1 MNKIN
6 VMIAD
11 DHAVVRFGLA
21 ALIESKSAFALVG
34 QAEDG
39 ESAVRIAAR
48 KKPDVVVMDLMM
60 PVKDGIEAT
69 REIKEILPEVRILI
83 LTTSTVSDDIARA
96 LENGA
101 DGAITKSTANAELL
115 AAIRAV
121 AEGKR
126 YLSSEIQDL
135 LVRDPPAPKLTDRQV
150 DILRL
155 AVKGFTTADIARLLG
170 IREGSVKEHMTV
182 ICSKLGASN
191 RTEAAAI
198 ALKKNLIR
206 D

>member
-11 DHAVVRFGLA
+11 DHAIVRVGLA
-21 ALIESKSAFALVG
+21 ALIESKGGLALVG

-39 ESAVRIAAR
+39 EGAVRIALR

-69 REIKEILPEVRILI
+69 REIKEKLPETRVLI

-115 AAIRAV
+115 SAIRSV

-135 LVRDPPAPKLTDRQV
+135 LAQDPPAPKLSDRQL

-155 AVKGFTTADIARLLG
+155 AVKGFTTAEIARHLG
-170 IREGSVKEHMTV
+170 IREGSVKEHVNLVCT
-182 ICSKLGASN
+182 KLGAAN

-198 ALKKNLIR
+198 ALRKNLIST
-206 D
+206 